1 MSQHRTV
8 GVPGTFWLSTMMDGP
23 SPSALGA
30 LAAAQEVR
38 TEPDSDTD
46 AEELNGSDPVALA
59 V

>member
-8 GVPGTFWLSTMMDGP
+8 GVPGTFGLSTMMNGP

-30 LAAAQEVR
+30 LAAAQKVR